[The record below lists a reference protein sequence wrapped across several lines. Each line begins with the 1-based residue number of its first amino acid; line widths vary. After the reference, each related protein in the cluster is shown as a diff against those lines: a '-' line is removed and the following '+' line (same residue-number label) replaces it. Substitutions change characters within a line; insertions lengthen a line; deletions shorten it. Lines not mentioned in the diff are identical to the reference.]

1 MDKDSSIE
9 NHAFKNK
16 NILITGASKGIG
28 RAVSKELSRL
38 GANIIL
44 LAKNETL
51 LDNIYDEIIETTNTT
66 PCIIKCDLS
75 DLDEIKSQEIVNII
89 SKDYKNLD
97 CIIHNAATI
106 EKMSNIEDFDLKSW
120 ERILKVNL
128 TSSFLLTKFLLP
140 LMKSTKNPRLIF
152 TSSGVAFEGKAFW
165 GAYSVSK
172 GGSKVLSEILSDEL
186 EHIENFKVFNFNPMA
201 TRTDMRAMAFPA
213 EDPHQLKSVD
223 KLIPYYKWMISEM
236 SNDSNEVN
244 ISFGDKI

>member
-1 MDKDSSIE
+1 MDKDSSKE

-89 SKDYKNLD
+89 SEDYKNLD

-120 ERILKVNL
+120 ERIIKVNL

-223 KLIPYYKWMISEM
+223 KLIPYYKWMISEI

>member
-1 MDKDSSIE
+1 MDKDSSKE
-9 NHAFKNK
+9 NYAFKNK

-140 LMKSTKNPRLIF
+140 LMKSAKNPRLIF
-152 TSSGVAFEGKAFW
+152 TSSGVAFEGKAYW

-172 GGSKVLSEILSDEL
+172 GGSKVLSEILSAEL

>member
-1 MDKDSSIE
+1 MDKDLSNE
-9 NHAFKNK
+9 DHAFKGK
-16 NILITGASKGIG
+16 NIIITGASKGIG
-28 RAVSKELSRL
+28 SAVSKELSRL

-51 LDNIYDEIIETTNTT
+51 LDSIYDEIIETSNTT
-66 PCIIKCDLS
+66 PCIIKCDLGN
-75 DLDEIKSQEIVNII
+75 LDEIKSQEIVNII
-89 SKDYKNLD
+89 SQDYKNLD

-223 KLIPYYKWMISEM
+223 KLIPYYKWMISEI

>member
-1 MDKDSSIE
+1 MDKGLSNVD
-9 NHAFKNK
+9 HAFEGK

-51 LDNIYDEIIETTNTT
+51 LDSIYDEIIETSNTT

-89 SKDYKNLD
+89 SQDYKSLD

-120 ERILKVNL
+120 ERILKINL

-152 TSSGVAFEGKAFW
+152 TSSGVAFEGKAYW

-213 EDPHQLKSVD
+213 EDPHQLKSVN

>member
-1 MDKDSSIE
+1 MDKDSSKE
-9 NHAFKNK
+9 DHAFKNK

-51 LDNIYDEIIETTNTT
+51 LDSIYDEIIETTDTT

-75 DLDEIKSQEIVNII
+75 DLDEIRSQEIVNII
-89 SKDYKNLD
+89 SQDYENLD